1 MNTSERLQLEKMI
14 NENDVK
20 DCTGEI
26 REKQHS
32 SKIRN
37 DVSKMI
43 EIKKKYHR
51 LSKSNPQQFDR
62 MLTSQCSF
70 LFNNYTDIFNRV
82 KKEEIRLTVLWE
94 LLNVLE
100 RIEKG
105 QDDQHTGAY
114 AVGQLLKQIY
124 IDGALIKS
132 EKLDNKAKQLNKPNT
147 VKKISWNEYKALKEK
162 EKEKEA

>member
-14 NENDVK
+14 NEIDVE

-26 REKQHS
+26 RKKQHS
-32 SKIRN
+32 SKIRD

-43 EIKKKYHR
+43 EMKKKYER
-51 LSKSNPQQFDR
+51 LSKSNPKQFES
-62 MLTSQCSF
+62 MLISQCSF

-82 KKEEIRLTVLWE
+82 KKEEIRLSVLWE

-105 QDDQHTGAY
+105 EDDQHTGAY

-132 EKLDNKAKQLNKPNT
+132 ERLDQKSEKELKKPNNI
-147 VKKISWNEYKALKEK
+147 KKISWNEFKALKEN
-162 EKEKEA
+162 ERNI

>member
-14 NENDVK
+14 NDNDVE

-26 REKQHS
+26 RKKQHS
-32 SKIRN
+32 SKIRD

-43 EIKKKYHR
+43 EMKKKYER
-51 LSKSNPQQFDR
+51 LSKSNPKQFES
-62 MLTSQCSF
+62 MLISQCSF

-82 KKEEIRLTVLWE
+82 KKEEIRLSVLWE

-105 QDDQHTGAY
+105 EDDQHTGAY

-132 EKLDNKAKQLNKPNT
+132 ERLDQKSEKDLKKPNNT
-147 VKKISWNEYKALKEK
+147 KKISWNEFKALKEN
-162 EKEKEA
+162 ERNI